1 MDLCL
6 QILDIKPQL
15 SIIKNNPKDN
25 ISIVFL
31 YDNTH
36 ITIANLE
43 KFISKSEKIH
53 CRLNTSQKN
62 NKNKLNINSKI
73 KLNNIDFTL
82 LENATNIMGYGDI
95 EPSTD
100 IKWINVIN
108 NELNKNKNVIGTN
121 LCQLQI
127 KTVIKNVSNKQN
139 IFSASPGQ
147 RNSKKTIYSSA
158 SSMKD
163 NNEINNAL
171 LTNSTIKDLENSFK
185 LTNNNNN
192 KNSLIKKYKK
202 TIKCFSPKNINKK
215 IGLSPLSPKLKNF
228 NFRENFN
235 NTTKHKRA
243 YNRSTEH
250 INYNQIYNDN
260 NFITNNIKTKM
271 NNTNYNSKNKSKNN
285 LFFNNEKIY
294 NSNRNN
300 NNNKLI
306 NSYEF
311 EKFNTID
318 NKNKTDKKIDPKIL
332 YKIIEDEIFDQ
343 NIKTEITKD
352 DMILSSDD
360 DIFNTKFK
368 FNKPIL
374 KSATSSDNINF
385 NKNNIKN
392 NVINVNNYTSN
403 NENDFENIKHDFML
417 FYTKEYLNNIKK
429 DSLKIEILLL
439 LEKMFDIQNV
449 FNKQFIFLY
458 KNNIENKNYYKLCCE
473 KFTILNKKT
482 DKIKAL
488 KRKEKLKEYD
498 KINNKDFIKEIEL
511 KYVDLRKQEI
521 NIWNYSLNKCN
532 KIKNNNNNN
541 KNETLN
547 EKKKNLINIFLLIV
561 ENKQNKLSTL
571 SKKFF
576 IQLKT
581 KYNNINNIN
590 NNNNNQKNNNNNKLY
605 NSPAN
610 KRKKINNNNN
620 NGKEIGT
627 PSTNYSPS
635 SSIINYSK
643 VLNKN
648 NQMRKSSYNKKN
660 N

>member
-53 CRLNTSQKN
+53 CRLNINQKN

-163 NNEINNAL
+163 NNEINNSL

-417 FYTKEYLNNIKK
+417 FYTKEYLKNIKK
-429 DSLKIEILLL
+429 DSLKIEFLLL

-449 FNKQFIFLY
+449 FNKEFIFLY
-458 KNNIENKNYYKLCCE
+458 KNNIENKKYYKLCCE

-498 KINNKDFIKEIEL
+498 KINNKDFNKEIEL

-521 NIWNYSLNKCN
+521 NIWNYGLNKCN
-532 KIKNNNNNN
+532 KIKNNNNN
-541 KNETLN
+541 KNETLS

-590 NNNNNQKNNNNNKLY
+590 NNNNNNNQKNNNNNNKLY

-635 SSIINYSK
+635 SSVINYSK

-648 NQMRKSSYNKKN
+648 NQMRKNSNVKK
-660 N
+660 

>member
-6 QILDIKPQL
+6 QILDIKPQISL
-15 SIIKNNPKDN
+15 IKNNPKDN

-36 ITIANLE
+36 ITISNLE

-53 CRLNTSQKN
+53 CRLNINKN
-62 NKNKLNINSKI
+62 NINKNKLNINSKI
-73 KLNNIDFTL
+73 KLNNIDFTI
-82 LENATNIMGYGDI
+82 LENSTNIMGYGDI

-108 NELNKNKNVIGTN
+108 NELNKNKNVIGSN

-127 KTVIKNVSNKQN
+127 KTVIKKVSNKPNN
-139 IFSASPGQ
+139 IFSASPGE
-147 RNSKKTIYSSA
+147 RNNKKTIYSSA
-158 SSMKD
+158 TSMKD
-163 NNEINNAL
+163 NNEINNSL
-171 LTNSTIKDLENSFK
+171 LTNSTLRDLENSFQ

-192 KNSLIKKYKK
+192 KNNNIIKKLPNKK
-202 TIKCFSPKNINKK
+202 TLKCFSPKNLNKK
-215 IGLSPLSPKLKNF
+215 IGLSPLTPKLKNF
-228 NFRENFN
+228 NFPENK
-235 NTTKHKRA
+235 TTKHKRS

-260 NFITNNIKTKM
+260 SIVTNNIKTKM
-271 NNTNYNSKNKSKNN
+271 NNTHKNFYPNLKNKSNFNYNSSEKMLLNLNKNK
-285 LFFNNEKIY
+285 L
-294 NSNRNN
+294 
-300 NNNKLI
+300 
-306 NSYEF
+306 SYDL

-318 NKNKTDKKIDPKIL
+318 NNKNNYKNKNSEKKIDPKIL

-368 FNKPIL
+368 FNKQPVL
-374 KSATSSDNINF
+374 KSATSSDSINYVKNSHF
-385 NKNNIKN
+385 KNNA
-392 NVINVNNYTSN
+392 NNYTSN
-403 NENDFENIKHDFML
+403 NENDFENIKHDFIL
-417 FYTKEYLNNIKK
+417 FYTKDYLKNIKN
-429 DSLKIEILLL
+429 DSIKIELQLL

-449 FNKQFIFLY
+449 FNKQFMLLY
-458 KNNIENKNYYKLCCE
+458 KNNIENKNLYKLYCE
-473 KFTILNKKT
+473 KYSILNKQD

-498 KINNKDFIKEIEL
+498 RLYNKEFNKEIEL
-511 KYVDLRKQEI
+511 KYIDLRKKET
-521 NIWNYSLNKCN
+521 NIWNFSLNNCN
-532 KIKNNNNNN
+532 NINNIKKENSF
-541 KNETLN
+541 N
-547 EKKKNLINIFLLIV
+547 EKKKNLVNIFLSIV

-581 KYNNINNIN
+581 KYNNN
-590 NNNNNQKNNNNNKLY
+590 NNNNIQKNNNKNY
-605 NSPAN
+605 NSPTN
-610 KRKKINNNNN
+610 KRKKTNNNNNN

-627 PSTNYSPS
+627 PSTTYSPS

-643 VLNKN
+643 IINKN
-648 NQMRKSSYNKKN
+648 HIKKN
-660 N
+660 K